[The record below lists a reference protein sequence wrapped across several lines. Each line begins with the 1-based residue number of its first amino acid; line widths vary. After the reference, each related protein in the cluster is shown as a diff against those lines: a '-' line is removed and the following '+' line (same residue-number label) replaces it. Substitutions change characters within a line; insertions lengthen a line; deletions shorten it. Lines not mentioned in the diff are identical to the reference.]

1 MNESELTARRR
12 ESAAGE
18 GAQAR
23 TAASVVA
30 ATAAGLLAVFAI
42 NLLRGCLPLK
52 LLDPQWQLKAI
63 QLVIIHVSFPLVA
76 LMLVCLAPQIDPTAA
91 VLRRWRRR
99 SEALAVAAVLLLLAL
114 IPLQG
119 LATWRLLRQAQASQT
134 LQWQRDERQF
144 TALRQAIAGA
154 SSTADLQRR
163 LLTLEGPV
171 LGRTDRSRPLAEVRR
186 RMLEAL
192 ELARTNHRQQL
203 ASLPSEPVGELVAN
217 TLQVWATCLAM
228 ACCFAAGA
236 RRGGARLTLLEQGLN
251 LGRRLFGRRFPEE
264 RHLEAGSRGWP

>member
-1 MNESELTARRR
+1 M
-12 ESAAGE
+12 GE

-23 TAASVVA
+23 TAASMVA

-52 LLDPQWQLKAI
+52 LLDPLWQLKAI
-63 QLVIIHVSFPLVA
+63 QLVITHVSFPLVA

-91 VLRRWRRR
+91 ALRRWLRR

-119 LATWRLLRQAQASQT
+119 LATWRLLRQAQASQAIQ
-134 LQWQRDERQF
+134 LQRDERQF
-144 TALRQAIAGA
+144 TALRQAIEGA

-163 LLTLEGPV
+163 LLTLQGPV
-171 LGRTDRSRPLAEVRR
+171 LGRNDRARPLVEVRR
-186 RMLEAL
+186 RLLEAL
-192 ELARTNHRQQL
+192 ELARSNQRQQL
-203 ASLPSEPVGELVAN
+203 ASLPSESVGELVAN

-228 ACCFAAGA
+228 AFCFAAGA
-236 RRGGARLTLLEQGLN
+236 RRGGGRLSLLEQGQD
-251 LGRRLFGRRFPEE
+251 LGRRLFGRRFPQDP
-264 RHLEAGSRGWP
+264 HGEAESRGWP